1 MKTALNV
8 FFIFLKLGLTSFG
21 GPVAHLGYFRREFV
35 VKRKWLEEANF
46 VELLALCQFLPGPAS
61 SQLGMA
67 IGYQRAGVIGSLAAW
82 FGFTLPSAL
91 LMLGF
96 AFWMPSPSS
105 PTQAFVIHC
114 LKILAVA
121 IVLDA
126 VLSLGLKFCRT
137 FSTQA
142 VAVVSLLI
150 NLALQSGVAQ
160 IVTLALAGCV
170 SILLFQKDELT
181 NLSKGSQT
189 VSLERNSKSQKRFAI
204 VNLILFA
211 IFLVGLPALAAGSDS
226 AALKLFNG
234 FFRAGALVFGGGHVV
249 LPLLKAEVLNHG
261 FITQE
266 TFMAG
271 YGAAQAMPGPLF
283 SFATYLGAV
292 TLRSPSGA
300 IGAGLATVAIFL
312 PSFFLIFGVL
322 PFWNRLRSLPKLRS
336 ALIGLNAAVVGLLAA
351 AFVNPV
357 WASAIM
363 SYNDLLAAAVCFA
376 AFKSFNLYRSRS

>member
-1 MKTALNV
+1 MKKALNV

-21 GPVAHLGYFRREFV
+21 GPVAHLGYFHREFV
-35 VKRKWLEEANF
+35 AKRKWLEEDSF

-67 IGYQRAGVIGSLAAW
+67 IGYQRAGVIGSFAAW

-96 AFWMPSPSS
+96 AYWMPAPTS
-105 PTQAFVIHC
+105 PTQAFVIHG

-137 FSTQA
+137 FKTLGIA
-142 VAVVSLLI
+142 IISLLI
-150 NLALQSGVAQ
+150 NLALNSGLAQ
-160 IVTLALAGCV
+160 IATLALAGCV
-170 SILLFQKDELT
+170 SILLFQQNEAM
-181 NLSKGSQT
+181 NLLVGPQK
-189 VSLERNSKSQKRFAI
+189 VSFERNPKSQKRFAI
-204 VNLILFA
+204 VNLIFFTIAL
-211 IFLVGLPALAAGSDS
+211 IGLPALASATDS
-226 AALKLFNG
+226 TALKLFNG

-261 FITQE
+261 LMTQE

-292 TLRSPSGA
+292 SLRSPSGI
-300 IGAGLATVAIFL
+300 IGAGLSTIAIFL

-322 PFWNRLRSLPKLRS
+322 PFWNQLRSLPKLRS

-357 WASAIM
+357 WASAIN
-363 SYNDLLAAAVCFA
+363 SYEDLIVAVLCLACL
-376 AFKSFNLYRSRS
+376 KSRLVSSFLA